1 MVGWGG
7 YLCAFLFGGMRF
19 RITTGFLFFW
29 FFPSF
34 FYFSVFKFFLYAYPK
49 IGIFLF
55 IISIG
60 LILYFDVVVEN
71 CMPYLNINAMLSG
84 LYFLGLAFLNNYIL
98 RKYNSVALFV
108 LCLILFA
115 AFSAAALFWGVKEIP
130 DLIRAFFAIP
140 FFGVLF
146 YAAKNGRILYSKF
159 GKSVIFIGQLSL
171 YIYVSHQIIFRAFL
185 EISKRYA
192 PNLVSHCGWTFNT
205 AILTYLITLLLSIAF
220 AKIVVNIRNSAV
232 RRLSPRR

>member
-1 MVGWGG
+1 M
-7 YLCAFLFGGMRF
+7 
-19 RITTGFLFFW
+19 TGFLFFW

-34 FYFSVFKFFLYAYPK
+34 FYFSVFKFLLYTYPK

-55 IISIG
+55 IISVG
-60 LILYFDVVVEN
+60 LIVYFDVVDEN

-98 RKYNSVALFV
+98 RKYNSAALFV

-146 YAAKNGRILYSKF
+146 YAAKNGRILHSIF

-192 PNLVSHCGWTFNT
+192 PNLVSHCGGTFNT
-205 AILTYLITLLLSIAF
+205 AILTYLITLLLSTAF
-220 AKIVVNIRNSAV
+220 AKIVVNIKTSRQTVKSA
-232 RRLSPRR
+232 